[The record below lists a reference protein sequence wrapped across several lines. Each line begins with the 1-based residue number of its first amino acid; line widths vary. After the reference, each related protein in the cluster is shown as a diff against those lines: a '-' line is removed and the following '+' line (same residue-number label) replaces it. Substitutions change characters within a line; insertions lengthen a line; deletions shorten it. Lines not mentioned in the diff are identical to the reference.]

1 VRILFDQGVPVPR
14 RRHLAD
20 HSVETAAELRWAALS
35 DRQLLGRAE
44 ADRFDLLITTDRN
57 LKHQQVLTGR
67 RLAILVLSTT
77 SWPRIRRRATD
88 VAQAVDALSAGDYQ
102 DLQIQ

>member
-1 VRILFDQGVPVPR
+1 LFDQGVPVPL

-20 HSVETAAELRWAALS
+20 HSIKTAAELRWATLT
-35 DRQLLGRAE
+35 DRELRDRAQ
-44 ADRFDLLITTDRN
+44 AVGFDLLITTDRN

-67 RLAILVLSTT
+67 HLAILVLSTT
-77 SWPRIRRRATD
+77 SWPRIRQRATD
-88 VAQAVDALSAGDYQ
+88 IAQAVDAMSAGDYQ

>member
-1 VRILFDQGVPVPR
+1 VRVLFDQGVPVPL

-20 HSVETAAELRWAALS
+20 HAVKTAAELTWATLS
-35 DRQLLGRAE
+35 DRELLDRAE
-44 ADRFDLLITTDRN
+44 ADGFDLLITTDRN

-77 SWPRIRRRATD
+77 SWPRIRQRATD
-88 VAQAVDALSAGDYQ
+88 VAQAVDAMSAGDYQ
-102 DLQIQ
+102 DLRIQ